1 MFFGCGVW
9 YIDHHMDKQP
19 ALTVKLALLIHPSS
33 DLAVRLVRKLLDEL
47 YDLS

>member
-1 MFFGCGVW
+1 
-9 YIDHHMDKQP
+9 MDKQP
-19 ALTVKLALLIHPSS
+19 ALTVKLALLIYPSS